1 MIKTLMKLGI
11 EGIYFNIIKV
21 IYDKPVVNIIL
32 KGKKTQSIFS
42 KVRNKKSISTLIQH
56 NFVIPS
62 QSTKTGRR
70 DKRSTNW
77 KDSSQSILFANDM
90 ILYLKDLKNSTKKL
104 LDTTNSFSKVAGYKV
119 KVQKSV
125 VFLSIN
131 NED

>member
-1 MIKTLMKLGI
+1 MKLGI

-77 KDSSQSILFANDM
+77 KDSSQSILFANVM
-90 ILYLKDLKNSTKKL
+90 ILYLKDLKNSTKKTPRQHKQL
-104 LDTTNSFSKVAGYKV
+104 
-119 KVQKSV
+119 QKSSRIENQ
-125 VFLSIN
+125 FTKINSPSI
-131 NED
+131 